1 MDSEVSTIDDDLLNV
16 DKPKCRNS
24 NSAPKSAALRP
35 EVSTND
41 NGKPQLLEFSQLDF
55 DSDPLFDGLN
65 ALDEWTTPKHKE
77 DPKTTAVNKA
87 LDRQLKDLDGINAT
101 LDQLDNLTKY
111 TDDLMNG
118 IIDMNSSKV
127 DELLVNKTTN
137 KKRSCLCVYCNL
149 DCHDS
154 VHFLNHLITRHVTS
168 TKKLFCVAC
177 SEEFEN
183 ADKLKVH
190 VDNHFVES
198 SNCSF
203 CGIEE
208 ANEEHAKTH
217 KLEQCARLKLVCDFC
232 SFTTFTSDEYAL
244 HNMVCSN
251 NPENSNYVATDE
263 GRVCAVCKQVF
274 GCNSYMLK
282 HRKNK
287 HEKSD
292 DQNALVNQYK
302 CEDCGRRFGS
312 VLSLAGHSKIHK
324 RHQKVDLIKMD
335 KLKRPE
341 DRQNANDAPQPKRRR
356 TAKTK
361 FQDDADW

>member
-1 MDSEVSTIDDDLLNV
+1 MDSEVSTVDDNLLNV
-16 DKPKCRNS
+16 DKPKCRS
-24 NSAPKSAALRP
+24 SKSAACQP
-35 EVSTND
+35 EVSTVD
-41 NGKPQLLEFSQLDF
+41 NEKSQLVAFSQLDF
-55 DSDPLFDGLN
+55 ESDPLLHG
-65 ALDEWTTPKHKE
+65 LDEWTLPKPKE

-87 LDRQLKDLDGINAT
+87 LDRQLKELDGINAT

-127 DELLVNKTTN
+127 DELLVNKTTS
-137 KKRSCLCVYCNL
+137 KKLSCLCVYCNL

-154 VHFLNHLITRHVTS
+154 VHFLNHLVTRHVTS
-168 TKKLFCVAC
+168 SKKLFCVAC

-190 VDNHFVES
+190 VNNHFVGS

-232 SFTTFTSDEYAL
+232 PFNTFTTDEYAL

-263 GRVCAVCKQVF
+263 GRVCSVCKQVF

-282 HRKNK
+282 HRKK
-287 HEKSD
+287 QTRE
-292 DQNALVNQYK
+292 V
-302 CEDCGRRFGS
+302 RRSERSRES
-312 VLSLAGHSKIHK
+312 V
-324 RHQKVDLIKMD
+324 QM
-335 KLKRPE
+335 
-341 DRQNANDAPQPKRRR
+341 
-356 TAKTK
+356 
-361 FQDDADW
+361 